1 MTKAEFKHYD
11 LSLVE
16 PAFDSPLT
24 DLVIDLNHLR
34 KKRLDGTT
42 PSQIFFNLKSIFH
55 CWRASAQ
62 RVSREITPRF
72 LSI

>member
-11 LSLVE
+11 LTLVE

-24 DLVIDLNHLR
+24 DLIIDLNHLR

-42 PSQIFFNLKSIFH
+42 PSQVFFNFKSIFH
-55 CWRASAQ
+55 TLESIGSA
-62 RVSREITPRF
+62 RIEG
-72 LSI
+72 